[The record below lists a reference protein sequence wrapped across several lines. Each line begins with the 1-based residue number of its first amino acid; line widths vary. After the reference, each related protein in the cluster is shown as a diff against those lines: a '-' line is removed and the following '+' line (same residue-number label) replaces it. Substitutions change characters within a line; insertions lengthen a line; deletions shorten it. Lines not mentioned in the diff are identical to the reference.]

1 MKAVFLSI
9 AALLLSAGFAAG
21 QPRPADKTAGLPD
34 NLPPSFEARY
44 ESGIFGAVKKEKGS
58 LRFDE
63 PNERVVFYRKDGKE
77 LFSIPYDS
85 LVMIYPSH
93 KENITQTGNV
103 LSRMPVPGAPLFGL
117 MTTNAR
123 YLMINYDDP
132 DVDAQGTASFRFK
145 NQEQVRTFI
154 NALGAKAKLTQ
165 KGDAYY
171 RPRKKY

>member
-1 MKAVFLSI
+1 MKKAVFLALAVLVVPLI
-9 AALLLSAGFAAG
+9 AAA
-21 QPRPADKTAGLPD
+21 QPRPADRSAGAPD
-34 NLPPSFEARY
+34 SLPPSFEARY

-85 LVMIYPSH
+85 LVMIYPDH
-93 KENITQTGNV
+93 KEGITQSGNV

-123 YLMINYDDP
+123 YLMINYNDP

-145 NQEQVRTFI
+145 NQEQLRTFI

-165 KGDAYY
+165 KGDAFY
-171 RPRKKY
+171 RPRKKF